1 MISKAPQVMQSQKMK
16 MIFQR
21 IGSHLNG
28 KKVSVLDLWLSF
40 RKKGWE
46 LRYLNKKTSVRFVT
60 NFQIVKKQKQIHI
73 SKPIWRVREEWFIF
87 SSWSIS
93 VTDEERW
100 FYQGWFHQSG
110 SRPNRNCEGSIS
122 RPARLLWSNIF
133 HISLSGSRRLGGFD
147 WLFAIQS

>member
-28 KKVSVLDLWLSF
+28 KKSFSAWFVTLVSQ
-40 RKKGWE
+40 R
-46 LRYLNKKTSVRFVT
+46 TSVRFVT
-60 NFQIVKKQKQIHI
+60 NFQIVKKSDEYIFNNG
-73 SKPIWRVREEWFIF
+73 PIWRVREEWFIF

-110 SRPNRNCEGSIS
+110 SRPNRDCEGSVS

>member
-1 MISKAPQVMQSQKMK
+1 MISKTFQVMQSQKMK
-16 MIFQR
+16 MIFQS
-21 IGSHLNG
+21 IGSHLNK

-40 RKKGWE
+40 RKKEWE
-46 LRYLNKKTSVRFVT
+46 LRYLNEKASDLWKISNYRKKR
-60 NFQIVKKQKQIHI
+60 QMHI
-73 SKPIWRVREEWFIF
+73 SNSKPIWRVREEWFIF

-110 SRPNRNCEGSIS
+110 SRPNRDCEGSIS
-122 RPARLLWSNIF
+122 RPARHLWSNIF